1 MNENQTADAGPTEE
15 HVRAEHVEISQ
26 GGVSSIDATT
36 VNLQQGG
43 AGRVRATDM
52 SVSQGGV
59 GMARAQHLRLQ
70 DGASAFAVVADE
82 ASVAEGSNVFMLIAR
97 TTTGDV
103 RPALDWRAAAAFGAG
118 FALVLRLFRR
128 RR

>member
-1 MNENQTADAGPTEE
+1 MNDNSASPAGTTEA

-59 GMARAQHLRLQ
+59 GLARAQHLRLQ
-70 DGASAFAVVADE
+70 DGASAFAVVADD
-82 ASVAEGSNVFMLIAR
+82 ASLADGSNVVVLIAR
-97 TTTGDV
+97 TVTGDV
-103 RPALDWRAAAAFGAG
+103 RPLLDWRAAAAFGAAFG
-118 FALVLRLFRR
+118 LALRLLRR
-128 RR
+128 R

>member
-1 MNENQTADAGPTEE
+1 VNDNLESPTGTTEE

-59 GMARAQHLRLQ
+59 GLARAQHLRLQ
-70 DGASAFAVVADE
+70 DGASAFAVVADD
-82 ASVAEGSNVFMLIAR
+82 AAMAEGSNVAVLIAR
-97 TTTGDV
+97 TATGDV
-103 RPALDWRAAAAFGAG
+103 RPLLDWRAAAAFGAAFG
-118 FALVLRLFRR
+118 LALRLLRR
-128 RR
+128 R